1 MQFTAPPLPPPGYS
15 VLGVEVLVGG
25 TSYLVPHS
33 LTNDPIVMSSIGFSL
48 EDIHLDTYY
57 MVCEDDA
64 SIIEAPYYNIESEFD
79 SSSVDTRYKY
89 HLLSTTQ

>member
-1 MQFTAPPLPPPGYS
+1 M
-15 VLGVEVLVGG
+15 LGVEVLVGG